1 MSAAAGTVLTHN
13 DSAARDTELVGKC
26 LLGEEVA
33 WKSLVGRYK
42 NLIYSI
48 PVRYGFAQEDAT
60 DIFQAVCLDLVCEL
74 SRLRDPQALAGWLI
88 RVTHHKCFHHK
99 KDRHRYVAADPNQPE
114 PAVASEDLPEGL
126 LSQFEQDQH
135 IRTAVRELSPRCRE
149 LVECLF
155 FELPARPYQEV
166 ARKLGLATGS
176 LGFIRRRCLNRLRD
190 RLEELGVQ

>member
-1 MSAAAGTVLTHN
+1 MSAAPGTALAHSEVAAT
-13 DSAARDTELVGKC
+13 DSELVRKC
-26 LLGEEVA
+26 LSGEEAA
-33 WKSLVGRYK
+33 WKSLVARYK

-74 SRLRDPQALAGWLI
+74 SRLRDPQALGGWLI

-99 KDRHRYVAADPNQPE
+99 KDRQRYVTVHPNQPE
-114 PAVASEDLPEGL
+114 PAVASEEMPEGL
-126 LSQFEQDQH
+126 LNQFEQDQH
-135 IRTAVRELSPRCRE
+135 IRAAVRELNPRCRE

-166 ARKLGLATGS
+166 ARQLGLATGS
-176 LGFIRRRCLNRLRD
+176 IGFIRRRCLNKLRD